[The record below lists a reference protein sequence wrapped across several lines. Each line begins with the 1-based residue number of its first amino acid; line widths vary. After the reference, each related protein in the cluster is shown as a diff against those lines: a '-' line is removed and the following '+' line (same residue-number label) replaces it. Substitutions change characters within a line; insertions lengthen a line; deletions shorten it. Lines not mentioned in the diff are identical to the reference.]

1 LQLFFGCKD
10 KRKNFCENHDSLS
23 PGKKLKMINGFEPCY
38 LVSCTAGGDVDISNF
53 QRNLRKMSRWP
64 YFYLNR

>member
-1 LQLFFGCKD
+1 
-10 KRKNFCENHDSLS
+10 
-23 PGKKLKMINGFEPCY
+23 MINGFEPCY